1 MCVAWL
7 RWNDT
12 EAVQSSFSV
21 EVIHGPGVEEQ
32 HMWFSA
38 QVHQI
43 CFIQSNSLFPS
54 SIIQV
59 STTLMHYLLAL
70 ACCLINYCATQ
81 GYLYLPLH
89 EASLHFPGPHG
100 SLDAR
105 RSYHLTSLLYCLFV
119 LRSCRRVRVVMW
131 YSDINNG
138 CRLNIKSCLKRAF
151 RSYVFIAAEKN
162 ISWSL

>member
-12 EAVQSSFSV
+12 EAVRSSFSV

-43 CFIQSNSLFPS
+43 CLIQSNSLFPS

-70 ACCLINYCATQ
+70 ACCLINYLCHTKLSVSAPAWGFSAFPRPTWLSQCPGEATV
-81 GYLYLPLH
+81 
-89 EASLHFPGPHG
+89 SLHSKKYWVSIQLKIWTNPAVGLNF
-100 SLDAR
+100 
-105 RSYHLTSLLYCLFV
+105 YITFLTQKL
-119 LRSCRRVRVVMW
+119 
-131 YSDINNG
+131 G
-138 CRLNIKSCLKRAF
+138 
-151 RSYVFIAAEKN
+151 
-162 ISWSL
+162 